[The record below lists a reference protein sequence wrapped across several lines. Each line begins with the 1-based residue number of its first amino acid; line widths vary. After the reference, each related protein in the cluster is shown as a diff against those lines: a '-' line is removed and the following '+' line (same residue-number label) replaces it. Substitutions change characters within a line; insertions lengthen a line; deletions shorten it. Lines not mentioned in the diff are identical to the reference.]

1 MPRRRMNIRVIKE
14 ILRLKFARNLSIR
27 EIGQSVNKGKSN
39 IQRLIHKAQEAGLG
53 WPLPEDMD
61 DEALEGLLYPETEEI
76 SDGKAVPDWAHVHK
90 ELKRSGV
97 TRHLLWE
104 EYSMEN
110 PDNHYSYSRFCELY
124 EEWFKKNRNPS
135 MRQIHRAGEKCFE
148 DYAGHTVLITDP
160 KTGKQ
165 GKAQIFVGVLGA
177 SNYTYAEASS
187 SQSLENW
194 LESQSRMLEYFGGV
208 PSLIVPDNLKSAIA
222 KACRYDPDV
231 NPSYQQWA
239 NHYGTSILPTRP
251 RKPKDKAKVE
261 TGVKV
266 VEMWILAVLRDEE
279 FFSLG
284 QLNKRIG
291 ELLEKLNDTAM
302 QKPECSRREEFERTD
317 KSALRPL
324 PPQPY
329 RYIEIK
335 LAKVSI
341 DYHIE
346 YNKTLYSVPHN
357 YIGERVE
364 VHTSANIVEIYFKG
378 KLAAQHKRV
387 DKRGCVTEL
396 AHMPEAH
403 RQHGKWNPQRFR
415 NFAAE
420 VGEETLQW
428 VSSQLESRE
437 HPAQAYRICLGLLKL
452 SRDYPQRLEDA
463 CRVANRNGLM
473 RLKQVKELL
482 RNSRDKLA
490 LLEEE
495 ENVGLPQNH
504 ENIRGPEQYR

>member
-14 ILRLKFARNLSIR
+14 ILRLRFARNLSIR

-135 MRQIHRAGEKCFE
+135 MRQIHRAGEKCFV

-317 KSALRPL
+317 KCSAT
-324 PPQPY
+324 
-329 RYIEIK
+329 
-335 LAKVSI
+335 
-341 DYHIE
+341 
-346 YNKTLYSVPHN
+346 NK
-357 YIGERVE
+357 I
-364 VHTSANIVEIYFKG
+364 
-378 KLAAQHKRV
+378 
-387 DKRGCVTEL
+387 
-396 AHMPEAH
+396 
-403 RQHGKWNPQRFR
+403 
-415 NFAAE
+415 
-420 VGEETLQW
+420 
-428 VSSQLESRE
+428 
-437 HPAQAYRICLGLLKL
+437 
-452 SRDYPQRLEDA
+452 RL
-463 CRVANRNGLM
+463 
-473 RLKQVKELL
+473 
-482 RNSRDKLA
+482 
-490 LLEEE
+490 
-495 ENVGLPQNH
+495 
-504 ENIRGPEQYR
+504 